1 MLSTVPP
8 TRKTIT
14 TRASCASTIPRNF
27 AFASCPAAVA
37 AVAAV
42 RQRLREVRDRVE
54 ERLQTP
60 AALDEA
66 RPCNR
71 LVDDAVALPLVAQ
84 HEAQHQETIL
94 QAIALRHDLTYR
106 PRFVR
111 TDLVAPHAAAAPA
124 AETVLVPAGAFP
136 IGTPDRAWAYDNER
150 PVHSVEVPAFR
161 LARAAV
167 TNAMYLAF
175 MADGG
180 YGRRSLWTAAGWS
193 WLESSGAWP
202 RRTGAPA
209 AMGRVGVFTTGAPGS
224 W

>member
-14 TRASCASTIPRNF
+14 TRASRASTIPRNS

-42 RQRLREVRDRVE
+42 RSQRLREVRDRVE

-111 TDLVAPHAAAAPA
+111 TDLVAPHASAAPA
-124 AETVLVPAGAFP
+124 AETVLVPAG
-136 IGTPDRAWAYDNER
+136 GLSHGHT
-150 PVHSVEVPAFR
+150 
-161 LARAAV
+161 
-167 TNAMYLAF
+167 
-175 MADGG
+175 
-180 YGRRSLWTAAGWS
+180 
-193 WLESSGAWP
+193 
-202 RRTGAPA
+202 
-209 AMGRVGVFTTGAPGS
+209 
-224 W
+224 